1 MDEGFQSS
9 AFAQGIS
16 DKNRSSRSLDVEF
29 GADIES
35 GIALSADFSEY
46 DGLRTFLDSNRDT
59 MKLDAMKR
67 IIRMVA
73 RGRDCAELFPAVVK
87 NVVSKDPEIRKLVY
101 IYLTRYAE
109 EQQDT
114 ALLSVSTFQRSLKDP
129 NQLIRASALRVLCS
143 TRIPMLVPI
152 MMLAINDASKDL
164 SPYVRKTAAHA
175 ILKVYSL
182 EPNEKEQLVEIIDRL
197 LADKTTLVIGSTVR
211 AFEEVCP
218 ERLDLIH
225 RNYRKLCS
233 LLMDVDEWGQVVLMN
248 MLTRYA
254 RTQFLDPENKVVLEV
269 NAQSGKDADLL
280 SSSSRHEHGP
290 EPAVPTAGA
299 GDQHGLTDTTAP
311 AGTFHADRTLITLS
325 QVIVAAAQLLFALKS
340 KEDYP
345 AVAKALVRSLH
356 GSMEVQYVLLSNIA
370 TLSINYPGLF
380 EPYLRSFFC
389 FTNDPL
395 YIKLVKLDILSNLAT
410 ETSCPTILREF
421 QHYVIQPDPQF
432 VTATIQA
439 IGRCANAIPQIMDIC
454 LNGLVRLMSRPD
466 EKIVA
471 ECVVVLRKLLQM
483 QNSDHKEIII
493 RIAQLTDTMTVPS
506 ALASILWLL
515 GEYSHRVPKIAPDVL
530 RKMAKT
536 FVSQESVVKLQ
547 VLNLA
552 AKLAIVNPKQ
562 THLLA
567 QYVFTLARYD
577 QNYDIRDRSRLLRAL
592 IFPQSL
598 SETGS
603 GDSGT
608 VDTTESKPPVL
619 GYLAKHARK
628 ICLAVK
634 PAPVLQSLS
643 KERSIFALG
652 SLSHLLNHCVHG
664 YRELPDW
671 PVVPPNPW
679 SRVVQSAG
687 TPVVS
692 TSSPAS
698 SVADRK
704 LGSRSTQPRSLR
716 DFFSDSEEEEEGND
730 EELEGEDLPEN
741 TIYDEEQEEEVDVDV
756 EERNVSGEYISENDQ
771 NGASSNKKQDSR
783 TKQKHQP
790 WNDEE
795 SSEEIQSDLVE
806 LGAESVG
813 SSSDSEFGLGPL
825 EQLLR
830 SNKPNHSSG
839 TPERGSSDAA
849 ITSPGTTVTTEPSD
863 SEERTFSSSALV
875 ATKLTSLTHSL
886 LKASMS
892 GDTETETD
900 DTEDEEENE
909 IRDPILLNA
918 VPTHSV
924 ENDIEPKIPEPINNT
939 LLENHVQVPPVN
951 ANESSGSC
959 PLTLD
964 NLQGTISEVSGTS
977 SVTLPAI
984 TPSTSSMCESQK
996 MSTISE
1002 SPSIAIEPSLIRNVI
1017 DTTPTP
1023 LPTWDP
1029 GFSSDALDDELN
1041 YCSELPSVP
1050 VSLAI
1055 NWKPSRDTLRW
1066 FEALRSKDSNLVVRY
1081 QFSRVV
1087 HKHNPNLVLLVV
1099 ELSVP
1104 DDTNLCLTN
1113 VNLDLG
1119 SNVMGRLLLDAN
1131 RIESFAPI
1139 ERLSP
1144 GPAHYCSLGIDFAG
1158 FTDPIEVNLVYSTG
1172 PGASCD
1178 AVFSAPLLI
1187 APPPGELIRPNGDNF
1202 GNEEQ
1207 YMKLRDELM
1216 KSRCVDRS
1224 SKIRLDSNSVHFPD
1238 PTALITLILKTAN
1251 VCYLGAA
1258 MCSNDFST
1266 KTPGR
1271 YTAPLVNRASESS
1284 IQLRFSASTIA
1295 ENQPCLVELQLK
1307 GGHWYPP
1314 PRVDTLNSTSAL
1326 EVVQSK
1332 TAVDV
1337 TCDHA
1342 VNNEAVLTVFCSV
1355 HRIRIAL
1362 CAELDVVFRDTF
1374 ASPAENIG

>member
-1 MDEGFQSS
+1 
-9 AFAQGIS
+9 
-16 DKNRSSRSLDVEF
+16 
-29 GADIES
+29 
-35 GIALSADFSEY
+35 
-46 DGLRTFLDSNRDT
+46 
-59 MKLDAMKR
+59 
-67 IIRMVA
+67 
-73 RGRDCAELFPAVVK
+73 
-87 NVVSKDPEIRKLVY
+87 
-101 IYLTRYAE
+101 
-109 EQQDT
+109 
-114 ALLSVSTFQRSLKDP
+114 
-129 NQLIRASALRVLCS
+129 
-143 TRIPMLVPI
+143 MLVPI
-152 MMLAINDASKDL
+152 MMLAISDASKDL

-175 ILKVYSL
+175 VLKVYSL

-197 LADKTTLVIGSTVR
+197 LADKTTLVIGSAVR

-225 RNYRKLCS
+225 QNYRKLCS

-269 NAQSGKDADLL
+269 NTQSGKDADLL
-280 SSSSRHEHGP
+280 SSSSRHEHGH
-290 EPAVPTAGA
+290 EPAVPNAGA

-311 AGTFHADRTLITLS
+311 TDYSMADALPLLQADYNTLIESCRFLLQSRNTA
-325 QVIVAAAQLLFALKS
+325 VIVAAAQLLFALKS

-356 GSMEVQYVLLSNIA
+356 SSMEVQYVLLSNIA
-370 TLSINYPGLF
+370 TLSINHPGLF
-380 EPYLRSFFC
+380 EPYLRSFYC

-598 SETGS
+598 NETGS

-608 VDTTESKPPVL
+608 VDTTESKPLVL

-704 LGSRSTQPRSLR
+704 LGSRSTQPKSLR
-716 DFFSDSEEEEEGND
+716 DFFSDSEEEDEEE

-741 TIYDEEQEEEVDVDV
+741 IIYDEEQEEEEVDVDE
-756 EERNVSGEYISENDQ
+756 EERNGGDEYISEDDQ
-771 NGASSNKKQDSR
+771 NGTSSNKKQDSR
-783 TKQKHQP
+783 
-790 WNDEE
+790 
-795 SSEEIQSDLVE
+795 
-806 LGAESVG
+806 
-813 SSSDSEFGLGPL
+813 
-825 EQLLR
+825 
-830 SNKPNHSSG
+830 
-839 TPERGSSDAA
+839 
-849 ITSPGTTVTTEPSD
+849 
-863 SEERTFSSSALV
+863 
-875 ATKLTSLTHSL
+875 AT
-886 LKASMS
+886 SMS

-909 IRDPILLNA
+909 IRDPILSNS

-924 ENDIEPKIPEPINNT
+924 GNDIEPKIPEPINNT
-939 LLENHVQVPPVN
+939 LLENHVQAPPLN
-951 ANESSGSC
+951 ANESSGPC

-964 NLQGTISEVSGTS
+964 DLE
-977 SVTLPAI
+977 
-984 TPSTSSMCESQK
+984 
-996 MSTISE
+996 
-1002 SPSIAIEPSLIRNVI
+1002 
-1017 DTTPTP
+1017 
-1023 LPTWDP
+1023 
-1029 GFSSDALDDELN
+1029 
-1041 YCSELPSVP
+1041 
-1050 VSLAI
+1050 
-1055 NWKPSRDTLRW
+1055 
-1066 FEALRSKDSNLVVRY
+1066 
-1081 QFSRVV
+1081 
-1087 HKHNPNLVLLVV
+1087 VV

-1131 RIESFAPI
+1131 RIEPFAPI

-1144 GPAHYCSLGIDFAG
+1144 GPAHYCSLGIDFSG

-1178 AVFSAPLLI
+1178 AAFSAPLLI

-1238 PTALITLILKTAN
+1238 LTALVTLILKTAN
-1251 VCYLGAA
+1251 MCYLGAA
-1258 MCSNDFST
+1258 ICSNDFST
-1266 KTPGR
+1266 EIPGR

-1307 GGHWYPP
+1307 GGHWYHP

-1337 TCDHA
+1337 TGDHA

-1355 HRIRIAL
+1355 QRIRIAL